1 MSVLLCLQTS
11 RSTSRLSQRSYNSHY
26 LIDEYAE
33 SIDLDD
39 SDDVTTSNRTE
50 TTGLLVLFIPTLC
63 CLDLVSFETAEI
75 FLLA

>member
-1 MSVLLCLQTS
+1 MDDVRSMKEFLLVSVLLCLQTS

-50 TTGLLVLFIPTLC
+50 ATG
-63 CLDLVSFETAEI
+63 
-75 FLLA
+75 FLALHTYSMLS